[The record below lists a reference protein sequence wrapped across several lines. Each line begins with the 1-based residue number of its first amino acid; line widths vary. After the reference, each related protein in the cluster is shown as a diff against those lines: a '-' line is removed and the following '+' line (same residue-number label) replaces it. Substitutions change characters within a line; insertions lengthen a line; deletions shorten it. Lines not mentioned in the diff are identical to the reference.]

1 MKFFFK
7 TVKFTSERV
16 ILKRTYLL
24 YLLLHILLFSSQCA
38 CLAAVLKTELRHWE
52 TNATSLMIWRFLL
65 ACKILKISFIDKC
78 LADSNGSGVI
88 AKLLPAVTGS
98 VTTTAAKMQFCQKE
112 ELVWHHVIGIRHRY
126 GLWTPVYCNTFIFVT
141 WTISMLTWNLMIS
154 IWQKREQTVGSCAT
168 VFKLDYVPVRF
179 EALSVVVTCNWSWKD
194 TKKDIFLHE
203 VI

>member
-1 MKFFFK
+1 M
-7 TVKFTSERV
+7 
-16 ILKRTYLL
+16 
-24 YLLLHILLFSSQCA
+24 
-38 CLAAVLKTELRHWE
+38 
-52 TNATSLMIWRFLL
+52 
-65 ACKILKISFIDKC
+65 
-78 LADSNGSGVI
+78 DSNGSGVI

-168 VFKLDYVPVRF
+168 IFKLDYVPVRF
-179 EALSVVVTCNWSWKD
+179 EALSVVVMCNWSWKD
-194 TKKDIFLHE
+194 SKKDVFLHE
-203 VI
+203 VIKRSSVTRVAVDQNAKIGVAKIWMGLNKSVRLADINFSLQL